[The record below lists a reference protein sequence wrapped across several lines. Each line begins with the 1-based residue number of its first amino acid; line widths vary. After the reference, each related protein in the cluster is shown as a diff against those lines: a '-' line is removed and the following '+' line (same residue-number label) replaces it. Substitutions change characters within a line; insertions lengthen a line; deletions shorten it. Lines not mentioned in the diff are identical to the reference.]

1 MSLGLSFLS
10 ECSRANPQ
18 KLVVTHCISL
28 RAMVCRSAIS
38 GPRGSVTFSSICFL
52 FFPFMELVVLAV
64 DFVDLSPIKV
74 KQQGLEISKNVFSLS
89 KIIVLAKS
97 AFKD

>member
-28 RAMVCRSAIS
+28 GAMACRSTIS
-38 GPRGSVTFSSICFL
+38 GPGGSVTFISICFL
-52 FFPFMELVVLAV
+52 FFLFMELVVLAV
-64 DFVDLSPIKV
+64 DFVDLSPNKV
-74 KQQGLEISKNVFSLS
+74 KQ
-89 KIIVLAKS
+89 
-97 AFKD
+97 